1 MPYAGIGD
9 TTLPKYVQALSG
21 PKRQQWIAIWNKNFN
36 DCQEKSGDDCEGNS
50 FQLANDLIANSLQFG
65 VNRAGEVKR
74 VQHNGRAYLV
84 SPVVAIRAGV
94 LNGELVPLEEIGKF
108 PQTWNGIPLPV
119 GHPQENGDYISANTP
134 DIEGK
139 NVGRFWNAR
148 IESDA
153 LKGELWIDI
162 AKAQSLG
169 GDAVRVLQRLE
180 AGRPLEVSTAYFRD
194 FTPTSGEY
202 HGEQYSGVAS
212 NLRPDH
218 LALLLD
224 EPGACSWRD
233 GCGAPRVNAKDETMD
248 LNEQTIGGVITN
260 AIRDFIKPFRK
271 ETEQVDE
278 RQNLIDT
285 LVAGGCPVS
294 KQALENME
302 LPDLQALTEM
312 FIKNNASPK
321 EGTIGKGVSQAKTP
335 PAKAGVVP
343 VENLEIEEIES
354 GPEDEMDMPAP
365 VTQPVTIAPDLAT
378 VLGKLSELAGMLQA
392 NTVEVKAQG
401 KRIAAIESGLNAN
414 AEKEKVEQINDLAA
428 NQKIFNREELARFDL
443 PTLKK
448 LSASLLPANFIG
460 RGMPANHRQFEGEW
474 DPYQSNGEG
483 K

>member
-1 MPYAGIGD
+1 MPYTGIDD
-9 TTLPKYVQALSG
+9 TNLPKYVQTLPE
-21 PKRQQWIAIWNKNFN
+21 PKRQQWIAIWNENFN
-36 DCQEKSGDDCEGNS
+36 DCQEKSGNDCEGNS
-50 FQLANDLIANSLQFG
+50 FQLANGLIANSLQFG

-74 VQHNGRAYLV
+74 VQHNGRTYLV
-84 SPVVAIRAGV
+84 SPVVAIRAGI
-94 LNGELVPLEEIGKF
+94 LNGEFVPLEEIGKF
-108 PQTWNGIPLPV
+108 PQMWNGIPLPL

-134 DIEGK
+134 DLEGQS
-139 NVGRFWNAR
+139 VGRFWNAR

-194 FTPTSGEY
+194 FTPASGEY

-233 GCGAPRVNAKDETMD
+233 GCGAPRVNTKDETME
-248 LNEQTIGGVITN
+248 LNEQTIGNVITN
-260 AIRDFIKPFRK
+260 AIRDFINTFRK
-271 ETEQVDE
+271 EIEVDDK
-278 RQNLIDT
+278 QT
-285 LVAGGCPVS
+285 MFS
-294 KQALENME
+294 K
-302 LPDLQALTEM
+302 
-312 FIKNNASPK
+312 
-321 EGTIGKGVSQAKTP
+321 KT
-335 PAKAGVVP
+335 
-343 VENLEIEEIES
+343 
-354 GPEDEMDMPAP
+354 PAP
-365 VTQPVTIAPDLAT
+365 VEETPNGETPLAEEGQPKKNIEIEMEDMGGEDMKMPPAQVTPPLAQAVTGGPNLAT
-378 VLGKLSELAGMLQA
+378 VLGKLSELAGMLSA
-392 NTVEVKAQG
+392 NTAEMKAQG

-414 AEKEKVEQINDLAA
+414 AEKEKAEQISDLAA
-428 NQKIFNREELARFDL
+428 NQQVFNREELAKFDL

-460 RGMPANHRQFEGEW
+460 RGMPVNHRQFEDEW
-474 DPYQSNGEG
+474 VPYQPNGEG